1 VYIDPNAPAPPA
13 KGLGAAV
20 GNAGSSLSDIVTAA
34 NNGTLRVDPATGD
47 ATIRALSSIWDE
59 VEQARRRMARGGR
72 QTKLGGGY
80 AQQID
85 SFNQEW
91 TTGANGSALATL
103 TTFQNEL
110 RRLEEAVRRCMAT
123 YEHDDAVGA
132 ENIRRAGR

>member
-1 VYIDPNAPAPPA
+1 MYVDPNAPAP
-13 KGLGAAV
+13 GVQETGNMV
-20 GNAGSSLSDIVTAA
+20 GRAGSSLADIVTAA

-47 ATIRALSSIWDE
+47 ATIRALTSVRDE
-59 VEQARRRMARGGR
+59 IEQALRRMARGGR

-91 TTGANGSALATL
+91 TSGANGSALMML
-103 TTFQNEL
+103 TDFQSEL
-110 RRLEEAVRRCMAT
+110 LRLEEAVRKCMAT
-123 YEHDDAVGA
+123 YERDDAAGA